1 MNQILLQSKAM
12 KIESPRQQI
21 PLHIHTN
28 TTKEPSSCKAVADQT
43 GDFQFFPNNSLLK
56 IKLSKKSDE
65 NKIDVDDAHNDMI

>member
-43 GDFQFFPNNSLLK
+43 GDF
-56 IKLSKKSDE
+56 
-65 NKIDVDDAHNDMI
+65 